1 MIYGPAGYMSTT
13 VASTDDR
20 LLPNDLDVTYPF
32 KEGQTD
38 ADWARTGKHTLSYSG
53 PYIVTKSTRIGKEK
67 ETGLV
72 VHGPLTV
79 AHVPAMKGTLQE
91 RNYTV
96 VRTPEGRFLEIV
108 QENGGVRGQ
117 LWWKALD

>member
-13 VASTDDR
+13 GASTDPT
-20 LLPNDLDVTYPF
+20 LLPDDLSVTYPF
-32 KEGQTD
+32 QEGQTD
-38 ADWARTGKHTLSYSG
+38 ADWARTGKHTLSYAG
-53 PYIVTKSTRIGKEK
+53 PYVVTTTEQDGEK
-67 ETGLV
+67 ETGQV

-96 VRTPEGRFLEIV
+96 VRTPEGKFLEIL
-108 QENGGVRGQ
+108 QKNGGVRGQ
-117 LWWKALD
+117 LWWKALC